1 VVNERA
7 TLEAYREKVFNEL
20 RIRTER
26 LREIDG
32 AIASNS
38 YLQGATNSAHAL
50 RGGNTIRALA
60 GAASKAKLRRERG
73 DLERKRKQAADDL
86 KRAEERLADVDRELA
101 ALPSEALDNFGQ
113 DEGG

>member
-26 LREIDG
+26 LRDIDG

-38 YLQGATNSAHAL
+38 YLQSATTSEHAL

-60 GAASKAKLRRERG
+60 GASSKAKLRRERA
-73 DLERKRKQAADDL
+73 DLERKRKEAADDL
-86 KRAEERLADVDRELA
+86 KRAEERLGDVDRELA
-101 ALPSEALDNFGQ
+101 ALSSEGSDKFGQ